1 MSGVISRSNH
11 NSALWP
17 GIRAIFGNKYDE
29 YPLEWPQIFERA
41 SSNKQFEIDVES
53 TGFGYV
59 PRKSEGGAVQYDS
72 LQEGYKVRYMHNTY
86 AMGYIV
92 TEEEIE
98 DNLYA
103 EISARRASA
112 LAFSFRQTEEIIHA
126 NMFNRAFAATQPGGD
141 GAALGSDNH
150 PTLNGTQSNKLA
162 IAADLAEASLED
174 MMIQIAD
181 ARDSRGLLI
190 KMMGRKLIVPR
201 QEIFNATRLTAT
213 PLQPDSDLNN
223 VNAMMTLGLLPE
235 GVMVWHYL
243 TDADAWWI
251 KTNAPRSALHLDR
264 VALGELQQDN
274 DFGTGNALAKNRCR
288 YSTGWTDWR
297 GFYGSEGS

>member
-29 YPLEWPQIFERA
+29 YPLEWPQVFERA

-59 PRKSEGGAVQYDS
+59 PRKTEGGAVQYDS

-126 NMFNRAFAATQPGGD
+126 NMFNRAFAAGQPGGD
-141 GAALGSDNH
+141 GAPLVSNAH
-150 PTLNGTQSNKLA
+150 PTLNGTQSNQLA
-162 IAADLAEASLED
+162 VAADLAEASLED

-264 VALGELQQDN
+264 VSLGELQQDN

-297 GFYGSEGS
+297 GFYGSQGS